1 MKILITNQQLWPF
14 RGSENWC
21 YAVAKE
27 LIRRNHEV
35 SIYSIMPRQGKEVFE
50 RAGIKFVNSGN
61 FDLILENHSILPK
74 ECHGNVIIHTCHGR
88 IYEERPMKDVIN
100 VAVSD
105 ITAERWG
112 LGKVIY
118 NGIDCNR
125 MKPIRT
131 VNQQVTNI
139 LSLCSSYEADNVLK
153 NIAETRGYNFMS
165 TYGKEVMDVERLIN
179 WADLVFGV
187 GRSVLDAM
195 ACARPVISFDC
206 RSYIH
211 PMHGKGYV
219 TPEMVKNDDT
229 NMTGPDNVWTV
240 ESLIKEM
247 DKYDPED
254 GMKNR
259 EFILKYRNIEETVD
273 RYLELYQEA
282 INERQRE
289 T

>member
-27 LIRRNHEV
+27 LISRGHDV
-35 SIYSIMPRQGKEVFE
+35 YIYSIMPRKGKEVFE
-50 RAGIKFVNSGN
+50 REGIKFVNSGN

-88 IYEERPMKDVIN
+88 IYEERPMKNVIN
-100 VAVSD
+100 VAVSN

-112 LGKVIY
+112 LKDVIY

-125 MKPIRT
+125 MKPTRK
-131 VNQQVTNI
+131 VNKYIANV
-139 LSLCSSYEADNVLK
+139 LSLCSSHEADNILRQLCK
-153 NIAETRGYNFMS
+153 QKGYNFIH
-165 TYGKEVMDVERLIN
+165 TYGKEIMEVETLIN
-179 WADLVFGV
+179 WADIVFGV

-211 PMHGKGYV
+211 PMHGLGYV
-219 TPEMVKNDDT
+219 TPEMVSQDNT
-229 NMTGPDNVWTV
+229 NMTGPNNTWTV
-240 ESLIKEM
+240 EGLIKEM
-247 DKYDPED
+247 NKYDPED
-254 GMKNR
+254 GERNRDFIMK
-259 EFILKYRNIEETVD
+259 FRNIKETVD
-273 RYLELYQEA
+273 KYLDIY
-282 INERQRE
+282 NNV
-289 T
+289 